1 MNAHDAEV
9 PSRST
14 AESSPGSSSAGGAEH
29 PLAKFRN
36 TPAVIDD
43 RIHGFVCRSILSG
56 KVSFRPSLLHTQVA
70 ESLGGSDPT
79 LVDERVR
86 AHCGEGKLLRAV
98 LRVVCPACGFAN
110 SLMVPAAGMRPDAT
124 LLCGGCGGNFR
135 LADAEGDETLWVNED
150 FCQYFQI
157 AIQGAL
163 G

>member
-9 PSRST
+9 LSRSM
-14 AESSPGSSSAGGAEH
+14 AESSPGNSSAEGAEH
-29 PLAKFRN
+29 PLTKFRN
-36 TPAVIDD
+36 IPAVIDD
-43 RIHGFVCRSILSG
+43 RIHGFVCRSVMSG

-70 ESLGGSDPT
+70 ESLGGSEPA

-98 LRVVCPACGFAN
+98 LRVVCPTCGFAN
-110 SLMVPAAGMRPDAT
+110 SLMVPAAGMCHDAT
-124 LLCGGCGGNFR
+124 LMCGDCGGNFR

-157 AIQGAL
+157 VVRGMS